1 MNDENPGDMQVPS
14 ALRLSY
20 EVARLRRALI
30 EASPALLFTVV
41 LLLEGAA
48 PQRLTAALLMYVT
61 AVLARAVGQSAGA
74 AVLPGL
80 LFGLVPFLIVR
91 VAESAGHVCLG
102 DRCMSWCL
110 PACVIG
116 GLAGGVLVGV
126 RGARAK
132 DPVAFGLS
140 AATLVVLSG
149 VVGCGC
155 AGGAGM
161 AGVALGTLAGAAV
174 PLAIVR
180 LVRR

>member
-1 MNDENPGDMQVPS
+1 MNDDDMQVPR

-30 EASPALLFTVV
+30 ESSPALLFTLV
-41 LLLEGAA
+41 LLVEGAP
-48 PQRLTAALLMYVT
+48 PQRLAAGVLIYVT
-61 AVLARAVGQSAGA
+61 AVLARAVGQSAGD

-80 LFGLVPFLIVR
+80 LFGLVPFVIVR

-110 PACVIG
+110 PACLVG
-116 GLAGGVLVGV
+116 GLVGGVLVGV
-126 RGARAK
+126 RGVRSG

-180 LVRR
+180 LGRR